1 MDIVT
6 PMGPKTKVALKN
18 ARTKKVQ
25 STPLDKKW
33 MITTVRR
40 QVPLVIRVWVPFHVF
55 PLLKYIEFFIIMT
68 ENGNK
73 KWWKIKIVNKLLKI
87 SRFCCLWK
95 ISRHGS
101 LDHTFVFGFFSFFDP
116 GAYILYL
123 FRLPAWYTAGDVW
136 TRFTVIRIIQKFR
149 TFSLSHEL

>member
-40 QVPLVIRVWVPFHVF
+40 HVPLVIRVWVPFHVF
-55 PLLKYIEFFIIMT
+55 PFLKYVEFFIIMT

-101 LDHTFVFGFFSFFDP
+101 LDHTFVFGFFSFF
-116 GAYILYL
+116 L
-123 FRLPAWYTAGDVW
+123 
-136 TRFTVIRIIQKFR
+136 IQGLIFC
-149 TFSLSHEL
+149 TFFVCPLGTLLETLGHVVRWSVSSKNFAPSL

>member
-101 LDHTFVFGFFSFFDP
+101 LDHTFVFGFFSFFWSRGLYFVPFSSARLVHCWRRLDTFYGDP
-116 GAYILYL
+116 YHPKI
-123 FRLPAWYTAGDVW
+123 
-136 TRFTVIRIIQKFR
+136 
-149 TFSLSHEL
+149 SHLL